1 MGLMERVSTLIRAN
15 LNDLIDR
22 SEDPEKM
29 LKQILLDMQNQ
40 LLQVKTQL
48 AISVAD
54 QHLLEKKRKEN
65 DEKMAEWMRKAE
77 LAVDKK
83 HDDLAR
89 AALERYQS
97 CQRLEEGFSEQ
108 IEGHKLQVE
117 ALKKALQSLEQK
129 IGETKSRAE
138 MLATRHRRARAAGR
152 ANRAERAIREGASSQ
167 AFDRMR
173 GKIVREEAIG
183 DAEGE
188 LLRDDL
194 DLRLAQLGREDE
206 IDKLLAEVKAR
217 RPAAA
222 S

>member
-1 MGLMERVSTLIRAN
+1 MALMERVSTLIRAN

-22 SEDPEKM
+22 AEEPEKL

-65 DEKMAEWMRKAE
+65 EGKMAEWMHKAE
-77 LAVDKK
+77 LAVDKQQ
-83 HDDLAR
+83 DDLAR

-97 CQRLEEGFSEQ
+97 CLVLEDGFAEQ
-108 IEGHKLQVE
+108 IDAHRAQVE
-117 ALKKALQSLEQK
+117 TLKKALQSLEQK
-129 IGETKSRAE
+129 IGEAKSRAE
-138 MLATRHRRARAAGR
+138 LLATRHRRARAAGR
-152 ANRAERAIREGASSQ
+152 ANRAERAIHDGASSQ
-167 AFDRMR
+167 AFERMK

-188 LLRDDL
+188 LLHDDL
-194 DLRLAQLGREDE
+194 ELRLANLGSEDKIE
-206 IDKLLAEVKAR
+206 KLLAEVKAR
-217 RPAAA
+217 RPATAE
-222 S
+222 

>member
-1 MGLMERVSTLIRAN
+1 MGLMERVSTLMRAN

-22 SEDPEKM
+22 AEDPEKL
-29 LKQILLDMQNQ
+29 LKQIILDMQNQ

-65 DEKMAEWMRKAE
+65 EENMADWMRKAE

-97 CQRLEEGFSEQ
+97 GARLSESFAEQ
-108 IEGHKLQVE
+108 IEGHRTQVE
-117 ALKKALQSLEQK
+117 ALKKALHSLEQK
-129 IGETKSRAE
+129 IGEAKSRAE
-138 MLATRHRRARAAGR
+138 LLATRHRRARAAGR
-152 ANRAERAIREGASSQ
+152 ANRAERAIHEGASSQ

-173 GKIVREEAIG
+173 GKIVREEATS

-194 DLRLAQLGREDE
+194 ELRLARLGQEDE
-206 IDKLLAEVKAR
+206 IEKLLAEVKSR
-217 RPAAA
+217 RAA

>member
-1 MGLMERVSTLIRAN
+1 MALMERVSTLIRAN

-22 SEDPEKM
+22 AEDPEKL

-65 DEKMAEWMRKAE
+65 EGKMAEWMHKAE

-97 CQRLEEGFSEQ
+97 CMVLEEGFAEQ
-108 IEGHKLQVE
+108 IEGHRTQVE

-129 IGETKSRAE
+129 IAEAKSRAE
-138 MLATRHRRARAAGR
+138 MLATRHRRARAADR
-152 ANRAERAIREGASSQ
+152 ANRAGRAIQEGAASQ

-173 GKIVREEAIG
+173 GKIARAEAIG

-194 DLRLAQLGREDE
+194 ELRLDRLGQEDKIE
-206 IDKLLAEVKAR
+206 QLLAEVKAR
-217 RPAAA
+217 RPSAAK
-222 S
+222 

>member
-22 SEDPEKM
+22 AEDPEKL

-65 DEKMAEWMRKAE
+65 EEKMTEWMRKAE

-89 AALERYQS
+89 AALERYHS
-97 CQRLEEGFSEQ
+97 CSQLDLGFAEQ
-108 IEGHKLQVE
+108 IEGHRAQVE
-117 ALKKALQSLEQK
+117 TLKKALHSLEQK
-129 IGETKSRAE
+129 IGEAKSRAE

-152 ANRAERAIREGASSQ
+152 ANQAQRAIHEGATSQ

-173 GKIVREEAIG
+173 GKILREEATS

-188 LLRDDL
+188 LLHDDL
-194 DLRLAQLGREDE
+194 ELRLAHLGREDE
-206 IDKLLAEVKAR
+206 IEKLLAEVKSR
-217 RPAAA
+217 RP

>member
-1 MGLMERVSTLIRAN
+1 MALMERVSTLIRAN

-22 SEDPEKM
+22 AEDPEKL

-65 DEKMAEWMRKAE
+65 EDKMAEWMHKAE

-97 CQRLEEGFSEQ
+97 CVVLEDGFSEQ
-108 IEGHKLQVE
+108 IEGHRAQVD

-138 MLATRHRRARAAGR
+138 ILATRHRRARAAGR
-152 ANRAERAIREGASSQ
+152 ANRAERAIHEGASSQ
-167 AFDRMR
+167 AFERMR

-194 DLRLAQLGREDE
+194 ELRLSKLGQD
-206 IDKLLAEVKAR
+206 DKIEQLLAEVKAR
-217 RPAAA
+217 RPAAMK
-222 S
+222 

>member
-1 MGLMERVSTLIRAN
+1 MERVSTLIRAN

-65 DEKMAEWMRKAE
+65 EEKMAEWMRKAE